1 MSGVTLQF
9 IYLSICFSSMLS
21 IASSDSLVDKLTSVT
36 DVNDWLVLDDKV
48 CESSTSSYRINLSNS
63 LNNNFCI
70 VFLWNSEIVKKVVI
84 IIIMTIMI
92 ITTTIIIT
100 IIMIIIVIIIII
112 ITGVAGLQYTVC
124 YTTKNE
130 LPTKFFKGALKLT
143 EIFRT

>member
-1 MSGVTLQF
+1 
-9 IYLSICFSSMLS
+9 MLS

-70 VFLWNSEIVKKVVI
+70 VFLWNSEIVKIVVI
-84 IIIMTIMI
+84 IIIMIIMI

-100 IIMIIIVIIIII
+100 IIMIIIVIIIIIIIII

>member
-1 MSGVTLQF
+1 M
-9 IYLSICFSSMLS
+9 
-21 IASSDSLVDKLTSVT
+21 
-36 DVNDWLVLDDKV
+36 
-48 CESSTSSYRINLSNS
+48 
-63 LNNNFCI
+63 
-70 VFLWNSEIVKKVVI
+70 I
-84 IIIMTIMI
+84 III
-92 ITTTIIIT
+92 ITTIIIILIIIIT

>member
-1 MSGVTLQF
+1 
-9 IYLSICFSSMLS
+9 MLS

-70 VFLWNSEIVKKVVI
+70 VFLWNSEIVKIVVI
-84 IIIMTIMI
+84 IIIMIIMI

-100 IIMIIIVIIIII
+100 IIMIIIVIIIIIIIIII

>member
-1 MSGVTLQF
+1 
-9 IYLSICFSSMLS
+9 MLS

-70 VFLWNSEIVKKVVI
+70 VFLWNSEIVKIVVI
-84 IIIMTIMI
+84 IIIMIIMI

-100 IIMIIIVIIIII
+100 IIMIIIVIIIIII

-130 LPTKFFKGALKLT
+130 LPTKFFKGVLKLT

>member
-1 MSGVTLQF
+1 M
-9 IYLSICFSSMLS
+9 I
-21 IASSDSLVDKLTSVT
+21 
-36 DVNDWLVLDDKV
+36 
-48 CESSTSSYRINLSNS
+48 
-63 LNNNFCI
+63 
-70 VFLWNSEIVKKVVI
+70 
-84 IIIMTIMI
+84 IMI

-100 IIMIIIVIIIII
+100 IIMIIIVIIIIIIIII

>member
-1 MSGVTLQF
+1 
-9 IYLSICFSSMLS
+9 MLS

-70 VFLWNSEIVKKVVI
+70 VFLWNSEIVKIVVI
-84 IIIMTIMI
+84 IIIMIIMI

-100 IIMIIIVIIIII
+100 IIMIIIVIIIIIII